1 MMTTT
6 QLRFLDPEILSKISG
21 MELRA
26 RTVVEGF
33 LSGLHRSPFKGFSVE
48 FAEYRQYT
56 PGDDPRHIDWKVF
69 ARSDRYYV
77 KEFEE
82 ETNLHCHILLDLS
95 GSMAGTSGKIPTM
108 PANAGRLSKFEYAT
122 YLAASLA
129 YFIFQQR
136 DAVGFVAFDQEIRLH
151 IPAKVRPGHLHHILT
166 ELENLRPSTN
176 RKDDPQLLHQVAES
190 LRRKGMI
197 ILISDLFCEVE
208 PLARALEHLRFR
220 GHDVI
225 IFQILDEFE
234 LKFDFSQMTRFIGLE
249 GELPILALPQA
260 MRDRYLKNLQTH
272 LETLRYI
279 CGVNRVDYTLL
290 TTNQPLDFALR
301 AYLAARSGKM

>member
-1 MMTTT
+1 MNA
-6 QLRFLDPEILSKISG
+6 QLRFLDPEILSRISG

-56 PGDDPRHIDWKVF
+56 PGDDPRHIDWKVYG
-69 ARSDRYYV
+69 RTDRYYV

-82 ETNLHCHILLDLS
+82 ETNLHCHILFDLS
-95 GSMAGTSGKIPTM
+95 GSMSGTTGQKSPAPHLGK
-108 PANAGRLSKFEYAT
+108 FDYAT

-129 YFIFQQR
+129 YFIFMQR
-136 DAVGFVAFDQEIRLH
+136 DAVGFVAFDQEIRQH
-151 IPAKVRPGHLHHILT
+151 IPAKARAGHLHHILV
-166 ELENLRPSTN
+166 ELEKLRPGN
-176 RKDDPQLLHQVAES
+176 NLKEQPDILHQVAEGF
-190 LRRKGMI
+190 RRKGMV
-197 ILISDLFCEVE
+197 ILISDLFCDVQ

-225 IFQILDEFE
+225 AFQIMDDFE
-234 LKFDFSQMTRFIGLE
+234 LNFNFSRMTRFIGRE
-249 GELPILALPQA
+249 DEAPIMALPQA
-260 MRDRYLKNLQTH
+260 VRERYLKNLQTH
-272 LETLRYI
+272 VAALKQV
-279 CGVNRVDYTLL
+279 CGINRVDYTLL
-290 TTNQPLDFALR
+290 TTNQPLDFALQ

>member
-1 MMTTT
+1 MNT

-56 PGDDPRHIDWKVF
+56 PGDDPRHIDWKVY

-95 GSMAGTSGKIPTM
+95 GSMAGTSGTTV
-108 PANAGRLSKFEYAT
+108 AASRLGKFEYAT

-129 YFIFQQR
+129 YFIFMQR
-136 DAVGFVAFDQEIRLH
+136 DAVGLVAFDQEIRLH
-151 IPAKVRPGHLHHILT
+151 VPAKVRPGHLHHVLA
-166 ELENLRPSTN
+166 ELEKLEPGSN
-176 RKDDPQLLHQVAES
+176 RKEQPELLHQVAES
-190 LRRKGMI
+190 FRRKGMV
-197 ILISDLFCEVE
+197 ILISDFFGEIE
-208 PLARALEHLRFR
+208 PLSRALEHLRFR

-225 IFQILDEFE
+225 VFQIMDEFE
-234 LKFDFSQMTRFIGLE
+234 LNFNFSRMTRFIGLE
-249 GELPILALPQA
+249 GEAPIMALPPA
-260 MRDRYLKNLQTH
+260 MRERYLKNLQNH
-272 LETLRYI
+272 LDALRYI
-279 CGVNRVDYTLL
+279 CGANRVDYTML
-290 TTNQPLDFALR
+290 TTNQPLDFALQ

>member
-1 MMTTT
+1 MNT

-56 PGDDPRHIDWKVF
+56 PGDDPRHIDWKVY

-95 GSMAGTSGKIPTM
+95 GSMAGTSGKAIT
-108 PANAGRLSKFEYAT
+108 ASRLGKFEYAT

-129 YFIFQQR
+129 YFIFMQR
-136 DAVGFVAFDQEIRLH
+136 DAVGLMAFDQEIRLQV
-151 IPAKVRPGHLHHILT
+151 PAKVRPGHLHHVLL
-166 ELENLRPSTN
+166 ELEKLQPGSNQKERPE
-176 RKDDPQLLHQVAES
+176 LLDQVAES
-190 LRRKGMI
+190 FRRKGMV
-197 ILISDLFCEVE
+197 ILISDLFGEIA
-208 PLARALEHLRFR
+208 PLTHALEHLRFR

-225 IFQILDEFE
+225 VFQIMDEFE
-234 LKFDFSQMTRFIGLE
+234 LNFNFSQMTRFFGLE
-249 GELPILALPQA
+249 GEAPIMALPQA
-260 MRDRYLKNLQTH
+260 MRERYLQNLQNH
-272 LETLRYI
+272 LAALRQA

-290 TTNQPLDFALR
+290 KTNQPLDFALQ

>member
-1 MMTTT
+1 MNT

-56 PGDDPRHIDWKVF
+56 PGDDPRHIDWKVY

-95 GSMAGTSGKIPTM
+95 GSMAGTSGKASQSPGQVM
-108 PANAGRLSKFEYAT
+108 SKLSKFEYAT

-129 YFIFQQR
+129 YFIFMQR
-136 DAVGFVAFDQEIRLH
+136 DAVGFVAFDQEIQLH
-151 IPAKVRPGHLHHILT
+151 VPAKVRPGHLHHILV
-166 ELENLRPSTN
+166 ELEKLRPGIN
-176 RKDDPQLLHQVAES
+176 RKENPQLLHQVADN
-190 LRRKGMI
+190 LRRKGMV

-208 PLARALEHLRFR
+208 PLTRAFKHLRFR

-225 IFQILDEFE
+225 VFQIMDDFE
-234 LKFDFSQMTRFIGLE
+234 LKFDFSRMTRFVGLE
-249 GELPILALPQA
+249 GESPILALPQA
-260 MRDRYLKNLQTH
+260 VRESYQKNLQQH
-272 LETLRYI
+272 LEALRRV
-279 CGVNRVDYTLL
+279 CGANRIDYSLL
-290 TTNQPLDFALR
+290 TTSQPLDFALH

>member
-1 MMTTT
+1 MNMHT

-26 RTVVEGF
+26 RTIVEGF

-95 GSMAGTSGKIPTM
+95 GSMSGTSGKAA
-108 PANAGRLSKFEYAT
+108 PAPQLSKFDYAA

-129 YFIFQQR
+129 YFIFMQH

-151 IPAKVRPGHLHHILT
+151 IPAKSRAGHLHHILV
-166 ELENLRPSTN
+166 ELEKLRSGDHCKEST
-176 RKDDPQLLHQVAES
+176 QLLHRVADN
-190 LRRKGMI
+190 LRRKGMVT
-197 ILISDLFCEVE
+197 LISDLFCDTE

-225 IFQILDEFE
+225 IFQIMDAYE
-234 LKFDFSQMTRFIGLE
+234 LNFDFTKMTRFVGLE
-249 GELPILALPQA
+249 GEYPILALPQA
-260 MRDRYLKNLQTH
+260 TRERYLKNLQQH
-272 LETLRYI
+272 LAALRYV
-279 CGVNRVDYTLL
+279 CGVNNVDYKLL
-290 TTNQPLDFALR
+290 TTNQPLDFALH

>member
-1 MMTTT
+1 MNT

-56 PGDDPRHIDWKVF
+56 PGDDPRHIDWKVY

-95 GSMAGTSGKIPTM
+95 GSMSGTSGKTVAAP
-108 PANAGRLSKFEYAT
+108 RLGKFEYAT

-129 YFIFQQR
+129 YFIFMQR
-136 DAVGFVAFDQEIRLH
+136 DSVGLVAFDQEIRLH
-151 IPAKVRPGHLHHILT
+151 VPAKARAGHLHHILL
-166 ELENLRPSTN
+166 ELEKLQASSN
-176 RKDDPQLLHQVAES
+176 RKEQPELLHQVTES
-190 LRRKGMI
+190 FRRKGMV
-197 ILISDLFCEVE
+197 ILISDLFGEIA

-225 IFQILDEFE
+225 VFQIMDEFE
-234 LKFDFSQMTRFIGLE
+234 LNFDFSQMTRFIGLE
-249 GELPILALPQA
+249 GEAPVIALPQA
-260 MRDRYLKNLQTH
+260 MRERYLQNLQNH
-272 LETLRYI
+272 LAALRQA
-279 CGVNRVDYTLL
+279 CGANRVDYTLL
-290 TTNQPLDFALR
+290 TINQPLDFALQ

>member
-1 MMTTT
+1 MNT

-56 PGDDPRHIDWKVF
+56 PGDDPRHIDWKVYG
-69 ARSDRYYV
+69 RTDRYYV

-82 ETNLHCHILLDLS
+82 ETNLHCHILFDLS
-95 GSMAGTSGKIPTM
+95 GSMAGTSGKKT
-108 PANAGRLSKFEYAT
+108 PAAQLGKFEYAT

-129 YFIFQQR
+129 YFIFMQR
-136 DAVGFVAFDQEIRLH
+136 DAVGFVAYDREIRLH
-151 IPAKVRPGHLHHILT
+151 IPAKARAGHLHHILV
-166 ELENLRPSTN
+166 ELEKLRSGDNLKEQPET
-176 RKDDPQLLHQVAES
+176 LHHVAEGFH
-190 LRRKGMI
+190 RKGMV
-197 ILISDLFCEVE
+197 ILISDFFGEVA

-220 GHDVI
+220 GHDVVA
-225 IFQILDEFE
+225 FQIMDDFE
-234 LKFDFSQMTRFIGLE
+234 LNFSFNQMTRFIGLE
-249 GELPILALPQA
+249 GEAPVMALPQA
-260 MRDRYLKNLQTH
+260 MRERYLKNLRHHLDALKQT
-272 LETLRYI
+272 
-279 CGVNRVDYTLL
+279 CGANRVDYTLL
-290 TTNQPLDFALR
+290 TTNQPLDFALQ